1 LIFDRNKPV
10 RVAEVKLSTIN
21 YRLSTF
27 LVVGCVALA
36 QGLAA
41 EGNSSLSESKTENEG
56 TNDTVVAGGSPAAS
70 ANSQP
75 TRLSSEVTV
84 PGLLRQNE
92 DLQRQLLIAQE
103 SLKALTSSLAESN
116 AEAELFRR
124 KYSDLQLQ
132 MEALGLASAN
142 KDRAKLEQRL
152 LAAVSDLQLA
162 QKERDAYRDQMLR
175 LDEAMLCYLKTSQS
189 ADAKA
194 RMDVETQLRSIDKLV
209 TKSTNAPDLPEPS
222 LMDGSV
228 ISVKDEWS
236 FVVGNLGEK
245 QGVKIGMP
253 MRVMRGDKRIATL
266 RVIDVRQRICGAV
279 IQEMDSRKDR
289 IKVGDGLQVDAQP
302 NVSLK

>member
-1 LIFDRNKPV
+1 V
-10 RVAEVKLSTIN
+10 RFAEVKLSTIN

-75 TRLSSEVTV
+75 TRLPSKVTA

-92 DLQRQLLIAQE
+92 DLQRELLVAQQ

-142 KDRAKLEQRL
+142 KDRTKLEQRL

-209 TKSTNAPDLPEPS
+209 TKSTNAPDLPDPS

-253 MRVMRGDKRIATL
+253 MRAMRGDKRIATL

-279 IQEMDSRKDR
+279 VQAMDSKKDR
-289 IKVGDGLQVDAQP
+289 IKVGDRLQVDAQP